1 MTFRTFRGIFWFPTI
16 RNPLT
21 IVDSFHRDLAMSTLL
36 PQTHKCKINSNPC
49 EPRRETGSLL
59 EVLQVQEG
67 PHEGLL
73 KHILRILP
81 VLYDAV
87 CAAQNLIGVSF
98 AELDKGNSVSRFRG
112 RDQEFFAH
120 FVQGA
125 HDGKIIS

>member
-1 MTFRTFRGIFWFPTI
+1 MI
-16 RNPLT
+16 
-21 IVDSFHRDLAMSTLL
+21 IVDNIHRDLNVSPLL
-36 PQTHKCKINSNPC
+36 TQIHKGEINSNPC

-87 CAAQNLIGVSF
+87 CAAQNLIGVAF